1 MIMNAPHLTRRGF
14 TAALGGIVL
23 SFTLAPRVL
32 NGQATVQLPGSLQTN
47 RTLDAWLRINADG
60 SVTVFTGKVELGQ
73 GIVTALAQ
81 IAAEELDVQ
90 LASVTMISGDTG
102 RTPNEG
108 QTAGSQSIEQS
119 GTALRMAGAEVRALL
134 IDLAATKLGIAA
146 DTLKVTDGV
155 ITAPDGR
162 KVGYSDLAAQANL
175 KREATAKVPPKPP
188 AQHKIVGKSA
198 PRRDIPAKMTGG
210 AAFVQDVRL
219 PGMLHGRVV
228 RPPRYGAR
236 LDSFD
241 EAKIKAMPGVIAVVR
256 DGSFLGVVARREE
269 QAINAR
275 LVLIESAKWS
285 GGSELPDPAKM
296 YDQLMALRSESRVIA
311 EKDAPVPAGA
321 KVLEATYHRPYQAH
335 AAIAP
340 SCALAEFKDGKLT
353 VWTHS
358 QGVFPLRATLARALG
373 LQPRD
378 IRCIHAEGAGCYGHN
393 GADDVAFD
401 AAVLARAV
409 NGRPVRLQ
417 WMRDD
422 EFKWEPY
429 GPAMTMKVKGAVA
442 DGRVVDWAFD
452 VWSQSHNMRPG
463 DPDGINLLGSWY
475 IADAKRPGPARHAA
489 QPNGAGDR
497 NAITRYDFPRQR
509 TTHHLIMDNPV
520 RTSALR
526 TLGAYANVFAIESF
540 MDELAA
546 AAGIDPVAFRLAHVK
561 DERERAVIEAVAKA
575 AAWKPGE
582 SYQRGDGRRGRGIGY
597 ARYKTV
603 ATYTAVIAEVEV
615 NRTTGVVKVPRI
627 WAAADAG
634 QIINPDGLTN
644 QIEGGVIQS
653 MSWTLREHVRFD
665 RNGILSDDW
674 MSYPILTM
682 PDVPRVETVLIN
694 RPNESALGAG
704 EAAQGPTAAAIANAF
719 AAATGQR
726 VRELPLTPERVKMAL
741 GLPLTGTSSRPA
753 RYPIDAS
760 ADVVK

>member
-1 MIMNAPHLTRRGF
+1 MNAPHLTRRQF
-14 TAALGGIVL
+14 TAALGGIAL
-23 SFTLAPRVL
+23 SFSLAPKLL
-32 NGQATVQLPGSLQTN
+32 NGQAPAALPGSLQNN
-47 RTLDAWLRINADG
+47 RSLDAWLRIHADG
-60 SVTVFTGKVELGQ
+60 SVIVFTGKVELGQ

-81 IAAEELDVQ
+81 IAAEELDVP
-90 LASVTMISGDTG
+90 LARVTMIAGDTG

-108 QTAGSQSIEQS
+108 QTAGSQSIEHS

-134 IDLAATKLGIAA
+134 LDLASKKLGVAA
-146 DTLKVTDGV
+146 GALKVMDGV
-155 ITAPDGR
+155 IHASDGR
-162 KVGYSDLAAQANL
+162 KVGYGELAADVDL
-175 KREATAKVPPKPP
+175 KREATAKVAPKPP
-188 AQHKIVGKSA
+188 AQHTIVGKSA
-198 PRRDIPAKMTGG
+198 PRRDIPAKVTGG
-210 AAFVQDVRL
+210 VAFVQDVRL
-219 PGMLHGRVV
+219 PGMVHGRVV
-228 RPPRYGAR
+228 RPPRYGAS
-236 LDSFD
+236 LLSFD
-241 EAKIKAMPGVIAVVR
+241 EARIKSMPGVIAVVR

-275 LVLIESAKWS
+275 LVLIETAKWS
-285 GGSELPDPAKM
+285 GGSALPDPATM
-296 YDQLMALRSESRVIA
+296 YGELMALRSESRVIA

-340 SCALAEFKDGKLT
+340 SCALAEFKDGRLT

-373 LQPRD
+373 MQPRD

-401 AAVLARAV
+401 AAILARVV
-409 NGRPVRLQ
+409 NGPPVRLQ

-442 DGRVVDWAFD
+442 GGRVVDWAFD

-475 IADAKRPGPARHAA
+475 IAGAKQPGPARHSA

-509 TTHHLIMDNPV
+509 TAHHLIMEQPV

-526 TLGAYANVFAIESF
+526 TLGAFANVFAIESF

-546 AAGIDPVAFRLAHVK
+546 AAGIDPVAFRLAHIT

-575 AAWKPGE
+575 AVWKPGE
-582 SYQRGDGRRGRGIGY
+582 KGDGRRGRGIGY

-603 ATYTAVIAEVEV
+603 ATYTAVIAEVDV
-615 NRTTGVVKVPRI
+615 DRRTGIVKVPRI
-627 WAAADAG
+627 WTAADAG
-634 QIINPDGLTN
+634 QIINPDGLIN
-644 QIEGGVIQS
+644 QLEGGTIQS
-653 MSWTLREHVRFD
+653 MSWTLHEYVRFD
-665 RNGILSDDW
+665 RNGILSEDW
-674 MSYPILTM
+674 GNYPILNM
-682 PDVPRVETVLIN
+682 PDVPKVETVLIN
-694 RPNESALGAG
+694 RPNERALGAG

-719 AAATGQR
+719 AAATGR
-726 VRELPLTPERVKMAL
+726 RIRELPLTPERVKAAL
-741 GLPLTGTSSRPA
+741 A
-753 RYPIDAS
+753 
-760 ADVVK
+760 